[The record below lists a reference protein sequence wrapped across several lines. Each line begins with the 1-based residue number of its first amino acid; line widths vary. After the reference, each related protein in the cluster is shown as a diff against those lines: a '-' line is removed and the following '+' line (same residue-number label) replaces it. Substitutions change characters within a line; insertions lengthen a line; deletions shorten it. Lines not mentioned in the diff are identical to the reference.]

1 MVVDCSNKFLISLMN
16 VKDDEGNLES
26 TPFMESR
33 RIIEEDTQIKFSK
46 PSSMESDPEDTEDS
60 SNVQG
65 QIDAL

>member
-1 MVVDCSNKFLISLMN
+1 MN